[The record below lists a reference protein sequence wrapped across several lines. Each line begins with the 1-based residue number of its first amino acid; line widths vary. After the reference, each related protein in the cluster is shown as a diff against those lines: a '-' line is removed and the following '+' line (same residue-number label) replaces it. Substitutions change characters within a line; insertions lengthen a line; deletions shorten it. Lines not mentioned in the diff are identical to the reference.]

1 MHNLKPMVNDKALWE
16 SFLAE
21 LQERLNDVH
30 RQMEQAHTPEDLFR
44 LQGQAAC
51 LNKFKFLRDKVN
63 GGN

>member
-1 MHNLKPMVNDKALWE
+1 MHNLKPLVNDKPLWE

-21 LQERLNDVH
+21 LQDRLNEVH
-30 RQMEQAHTPEDLFR
+30 KQMEQATSSEDLFR

-63 GGN
+63 V

>member
-1 MHNLKPMVNDKALWE
+1 MHNLKPLVNDKPLWE

-21 LQERLNDVH
+21 LQDRLNEVH
-30 RQMEQAHTPEDLFR
+30 RQMEQATSSEDLFR

-63 GGN
+63 V